1 MIRKI
6 LNGLKYCFSGVGLLG
21 VLIFTIIGMIKLFIT
36 PMMGILTILIFIA
49 LLILLTALLYILSL
63 LGEIYDD

>member
-1 MIRKI
+1 MFKKI
-6 LNGLKYCFSGVGLLG
+6 LNGLKYCFSGAGVLG
-21 VLIFTIIGMIKLFIT
+21 VLILTIIGMIKLFIT

-49 LLILLTALLYILSL
+49 LLIVLISLLYIVSL